1 MNRIKNGL
9 KKLLKKMSRIRN
21 DESAGRTL
29 AELIL
34 GILIHGIFFL
44 ALGMIVMN
52 RRLLF
57 ALGLLA
63 GLIAAVFAVINMYD
77 TLNMGLELKGK
88 ESVRYI
94 RQKSFIRMAVALILM
109 LAAVLIN
116 INLFIGVVVGLL
128 SIKTSGLFNR
138 YLDRLYD
145 ET

>member
-1 MNRIKNGL
+1 
-9 KKLLKKMSRIRN
+9 MSRIRN

-94 RQKSFIRMAVALILM
+94 RQKSFIRMAVALVLM
-109 LAAVLIN
+109 LAAVLID

>member
-1 MNRIKNGL
+1 
-9 KKLLKKMSRIRN
+9 MSRIRN

>member
-1 MNRIKNGL
+1 
-9 KKLLKKMSRIRN
+9 MSRIRN

-88 ESVRYI
+88 ESIRYI
-94 RQKSFIRMAVALILM
+94 RQKSFIRMAVALVLM

>member
-88 ESVRYI
+88 ESIRYI
-94 RQKSFIRMAVALILM
+94 RQKSFIRMAVALVLM

>member
-1 MNRIKNGL
+1 
-9 KKLLKKMSRIRN
+9 MSRIRN

-88 ESVRYI
+88 ESIRYI
-94 RQKSFIRMAVALILM
+94 RQKSFIRMAVALVLM
-109 LAAVLIN
+109 LAAVLID